1 MSNTVEKIKSLNEQ
15 NEVVESENLSI
26 VIKKLIRVDMW
37 MEVRERNYKGLY
49 RNF

>member
-1 MSNTVEKIKSLNEQ
+1 MSPFNKNL
-15 NEVVESENLSI
+15 ESENLSI